1 MIARLLSRLP
11 GPLSTLAIRFQTQ
24 RIDSVDRLA
33 EFTGTRSAYVA
44 QTALYG
50 YLKTRM
56 GTQFTRYFED
66 GVFSE
71 AIRGAVEKQFREC
84 LCDLAVF
91 AAATADQGRRM
102 TPDQSAALA
111 EHCLVEGHKQGL
123 PEGGGQAVPADVLEA
138 FRNRLAHTD
147 WSETWEGRLAFAR
160 SEAALIQNAPVIDQ
174 YKKEDEE
181 IVTNSIRFRWRDI
194 REQLRTRIDRDTVC
208 EDWRAMS
215 EKRTA

>member
-1 MIARLLSRLP
+1 MIARLLSLLS
-11 GPLSTLAIRFQTQ
+11 GPLRILAIRFQTQ
-24 RIDSVDRLA
+24 RIDSVESLA
-33 EFTGTRSAYVA
+33 EFVGTRSAYVA

-71 AIRGAVEKQFREC
+71 AIRAAVEKQFRSC

-91 AAATADQGRRM
+91 AAATADQGTRL
-102 TPDQSAALA
+102 TPDQSAELA
-111 EHCLVEGHKQGL
+111 EHCLVEGHKMGL
-123 PEGGGQAVPADVLEA
+123 PEGGGQAVPADVLKQ
-138 FRNRLAHTD
+138 FKIRLKHTD
-147 WSETWEGRLAFAR
+147 WAKEWEGRLAFAR
-160 SEAALIQNAPVIDQ
+160 SEAALIQNAPVIEQ

-194 REQLRTRIDRDTVC
+194 REQLRTRIDRDTIC
-208 EDWRAMS
+208 EGWRQ
-215 EKRTA
+215 R

>member
-1 MIARLLSRLP
+1 MIANLLSHLP
-11 GPLSTLAIRFQTQ
+11 GPLSTLAVRFQIQ
-24 RIDSVDRLA
+24 RIDSVDILA
-33 EFTGTRSAYVA
+33 EFVGTRSAYVA

-71 AIRGAVEKQFREC
+71 SIRGAVEKQFRAC

-91 AAATADQGRRM
+91 SVGTVDQSSRL

-111 EHCLVEGHKQGL
+111 EHCLVEGHKRGL
-123 PEGGGQAVPADVLEA
+123 PEGGGQAVPADVLDQ
-138 FRNRLAHTD
+138 FKNRLTHTD
-147 WSETWEGRLAFAR
+147 WSKEWEGRLAFAR
-160 SEAALIQNAPVIDQ
+160 SEAALIQNAPVIEQ

-194 REQLRTRIDRDTVC
+194 REQLRTRVDRDAIC
-208 EDWRAMS
+208 EDWKGR
-215 EKRTA
+215 